1 MRTTILALAL
11 IASGCS
17 TTPTTKVP
25 VPAAARDGKTP
36 VVLGKPSLSHRILEQ
51 RLQDAQVAEVA
62 QGKLAVEGQLV
73 R

>member
-1 MRTTILALAL
+1 MRTTLLALAL
-11 IASGCS
+11 LASGCS

-25 VPAAARDGKTP
+25 TPAAARDGKTP
-36 VVLGKPSLSHRILEQ
+36 VVLEPPSVSHRIMDQ
-51 RLQDAQVAEVA
+51 RFQDAQVA